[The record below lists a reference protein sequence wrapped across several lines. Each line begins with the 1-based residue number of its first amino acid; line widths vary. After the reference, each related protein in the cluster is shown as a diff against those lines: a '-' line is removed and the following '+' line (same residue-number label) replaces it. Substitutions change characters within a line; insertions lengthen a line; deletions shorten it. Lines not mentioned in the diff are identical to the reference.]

1 MAKILIIDDSR
12 LNGSILKDVLKANG
26 YEAEWIAT
34 GLGGLDLLKNGDF
47 DLVILD
53 LVLPEMDGFAVLASI
68 RGDEKIAHLP
78 VFVLTSR
85 ESADELNNAM
95 ALGATFCATKH
106 KCPIPE
112 VIGIVK
118 NLLAKKKSA

>member
-1 MAKILIIDDSR
+1 MARILVIDDSK
-12 LNGSILKDVLKANG
+12 LNGSIVTDVLKSNG

-34 GLGGLDLLKNGDF
+34 GFGGLDLLKNNVF

-68 RGDEKIAHLP
+68 RADAKTAHIP

-85 ESADELNNAM
+85 ESEAEIKNAM
-95 ALGATFCATKH
+95 ALGATYCATKY
-106 KCPIPE
+106 KCPLPE
-112 VIGIVK
+112 MVALVK
-118 NLLAKKKSA
+118 KLLGTKK